1 MTTRPHDHARDP
13 ALAGHRVHRSRVLL
27 SDGRELFYFD
37 DTEPW
42 VSGRTRPGDDTRDL
56 PPLGPAAR
64 MRRDPLTGE
73 WVPLASHRMNRTHL
87 PPREACP
94 LCPTAPGGTPSEVP
108 AADYDVV
115 VFENRFPSLN
125 PRDPEPAGLVDGEA
139 LWPEDAAAGRCEVV
153 CFTADHEST
162 FADLHPARVR
172 TVVEAWADR
181 TAELSRLPAVRS
193 VFCFENRGREIGVTL
208 THPHGQVYAYP
219 YVPPRSAQH
228 AARAAEHHAATGR
241 DLLGDVLAAERRST
255 RRVVL
260 TGEHWTAF
268 VPAAARWPVEVHLV
282 PHRHVLDL
290 AGLDDAERD
299 ELALLYPRLL
309 RLLDRF
315 FEGEDGSPV
324 TLPYIAGWFAA
335 PVGPERDGD
344 PAALPRLHLQ
354 VFSVLRAAGKL
365 KFLAGSESGQGAWV
379 SDTTPERIADR
390 FAELVRTDRADPAP
404 AGGSG
409 A

>member
-1 MTTRPHDHARDP
+1 MSTHHLDP
-13 ALAGHRVHRSRVLL
+13 ATSLTGHRVHRSRVRLA
-27 SDGRELFYFD
+27 DGRDLFYFD

-42 VSGRTRPGDDTRDL
+42 VSGAVRDGEDTRDL
-56 PPLGPAAR
+56 PPLGPSAR

-94 LCPTAPGGTPSEVP
+94 LCPTQPGGHPSEVP

-125 PRDPEPAGLVDGEA
+125 PRDPGPDSLVDGEG
-139 LWPEDAAAGRCEVV
+139 LWPERAAAGRCEVV
-153 CFTADHEST
+153 CFTSDHEST
-162 FADLHPARVR
+162 FAELPVARVR

-181 TAELSRLPAVRS
+181 TAELSRLPHVRS

-228 AARAAEHHAATGR
+228 VARAAEHHAATGR
-241 DLLGDVLAAERRST
+241 DLLGDVLAAERRSA

-260 TGEHWTAF
+260 SGEHWTAF

-290 AGLDDAERD
+290 SGLGGAERD
-299 ELALLYPRLL
+299 ELAVLYRRLL
-309 RLLDRF
+309 RLLDGF
-315 FEGEDGSPV
+315 FVDDDGGPI

-335 PVGPERDGD
+335 PFGPEREGD
-344 PAALPRLHLQ
+344 PATLPRLHLQ

-365 KFLAGSESGQGAWV
+365 KYLAGSESGQGAWV

-390 FAELVRTDRADPAP
+390 LAEV
-404 AGGSG
+404 AGQDGY